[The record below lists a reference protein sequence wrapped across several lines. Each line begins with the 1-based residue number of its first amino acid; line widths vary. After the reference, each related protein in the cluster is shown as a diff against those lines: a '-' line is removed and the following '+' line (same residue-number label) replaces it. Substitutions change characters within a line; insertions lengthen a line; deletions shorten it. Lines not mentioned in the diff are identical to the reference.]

1 VALPADLAFEFEVSN
16 TGADPA
22 RLAVD
27 YIVHYMKAN
36 GSQSEKVFKLAAL
49 TLPPGETRTVAKHL
63 AFRQMTTRVH
73 HPGAHALELQI
84 NGVRYAHTEFV
95 VET

>member
-1 VALPADLAFEFEVSN
+1 
-16 TGADPA
+16 
-22 RLAVD
+22 
-27 YIVHYMKAN
+27 M
-36 GSQSEKVFKLAAL
+36 
-49 TLPPGETRTVAKHL
+49 AKRH

-84 NGVRYAHTEFV
+84 NGIRYSHTEFV